1 MGNET
6 MKVNKASIISIG
18 AGGIVQSAHL
28 PAYKKAGYTVKGI
41 FDLDLKKAEK
51 AASEFRIPKVFLTM
65 EEAIAAAD
73 PSGIFDIAI
82 PASGI
87 LDVLRQLPDGSAIL
101 LQKPMGENL
110 EEANAIM
117 ALCREKKFKAGIN
130 FQLRYAPYILKA
142 RELISQGL
150 IGEVC
155 DIEININV
163 MTPWQIWEFLFDL
176 PRMEI
181 IYHSIHYIDLVRK
194 LAGEPMSIFAST
206 IKHPEMPQLASVK
219 SVIYM
224 DYGDFMRAS
233 ILTNHCHKFGP
244 RHQQSYIKIE
254 GTNGAIYIRMGLLM
268 DYPQGAPDLFEYV
281 SLKDNGKNKWE
292 TVDIKGSWFPDA
304 FAGSMG
310 EIIKAVNDDHYIPDN
325 NLEDGLKTMEWVEK
339 AYTSSHA
346 E

>member
-1 MGNET
+1 MRHSDS
-6 MKVNKASIISIG
+6 AIIIIG
-18 AGGIVQSAHL
+18 AGGIVQHAHL
-28 PAYKKAGYTVKGI
+28 PAYKKAGYPIKGI
-41 FDLDLKKAEK
+41 FDTDTKKAEK
-51 AASEFRIPKVFLTM
+51 AAADFGIPRVYRTM
-65 EEAIAAAD
+65 EEAVAAAD
-73 PSGIFDIAI
+73 GSSIFDIAI

-87 LDVLRQLPDGSAIL
+87 LTALKQLPEGSTLL

-110 EEANAIM
+110 EQANKIM
-117 ALCREKKFKAGIN
+117 ALCREKNFKAGIN

-181 IYHSIHYIDLVRK
+181 VYHSIHYIDLVRK
-194 LAGEPMSIFAST
+194 LAGEPLSVFAST

-219 SVIYM
+219 SVIHM
-224 DYGDFMRAS
+224 NYGDFMRAS

-254 GTNGAIYIRMGLLM
+254 GTNGAIYIQMGLLM

-281 SLKDNGKNKWE
+281 SLKDSGKNKWE

-310 EIIKAVNDDHYIPDN
+310 EMIKAVADDHYIPDN

-339 AYTSSHA
+339 AYESN
-346 E
+346 EKYNP